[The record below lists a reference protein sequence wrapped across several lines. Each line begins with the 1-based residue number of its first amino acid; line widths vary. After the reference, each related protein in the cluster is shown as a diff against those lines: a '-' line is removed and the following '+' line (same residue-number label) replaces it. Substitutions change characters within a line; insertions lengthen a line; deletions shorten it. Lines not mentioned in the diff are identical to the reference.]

1 MKPPVS
7 LDRARQVIQG
17 WYNAYCKDF
26 GKPRA
31 ELQILEVH
39 DQVSNAYK
47 VTNKGNGATIPV
59 YWSTMS
65 DFEASGGAGLP
76 NDFGLWDAFGDLG

>member
-7 LDRARQVIQG
+7 LERATQVIQG
-17 WYNAYCKDF
+17 WYDAYCSDY
-26 GKPRA
+26 GKSQA
-31 ELQILEVH
+31 ELEILEEH

-47 VTNKGNGATIPV
+47 VTNRENGAGIPV

-65 DFEASGGAGLP
+65 DFEASGGVGVP
-76 NDFGLWDAFGDLG
+76 DDFGIWDAFGDL